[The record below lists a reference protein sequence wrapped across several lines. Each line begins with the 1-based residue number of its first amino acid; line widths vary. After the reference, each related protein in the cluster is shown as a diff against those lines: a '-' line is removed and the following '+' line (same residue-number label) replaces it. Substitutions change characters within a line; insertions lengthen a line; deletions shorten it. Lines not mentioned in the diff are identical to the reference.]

1 MTVSNTRCDRCGLPV
16 TGAVEPQT
24 LDLPADST
32 EERDRRGIRFSY
44 HPGEISL
51 RDDSG
56 ILCAACWREWTE
68 PLGEPTSFICA
79 ICGKTLTREE
89 SLFVRA
95 VGAKTAW
102 QLCDADAV
110 DLLNQLDT
118 VNPPLD
124 KETFHL
130 PLRPP
135 GTATTD
141 RELPI
146 VED

>member
-1 MTVSNTRCDRCGLPV
+1 MSVSNARCDRCGLPV
-16 TGAVEPQT
+16 TGLLDPENA
-24 LDLPADST
+24 DLPADSSS
-32 EERDRRGIRFSY
+32 RGGIRFSY

-56 ILCAACWREWTE
+56 ILCLSCWAEWTD
-68 PLGEPTSFICA
+68 PLGEATSFVCA
-79 ICGKTLTREE
+79 ACGKPLSREE
-89 SLFVRA
+89 SLFLRP

-102 QLCDADAV
+102 QLCAPDAV
-110 DLLNQLDT
+110 DMLNQLET
-118 VNPPLD
+118 VQPKLD

-135 GTATTD
+135 GETGATGG
-141 RELPI
+141 LPI